1 MDLEK
6 IFQKHQIQPGTTK
19 VLDIGCVQLTAKREK
34 EGWHL
39 ETADNCPDDDIALDE
54 GSAVADYF
62 QTGKSN
68 TLIIEPALPV
78 KPMVFKG
85 TGLNV
90 LPGQKVTLFLK
101 IPLTFQIYFSK
112 VQPENLLRE
121 ITYKRMSNTWFGEP
135 DAGEPAF
142 TLGSEYFLNFDE
154 IVTGNFEAICPVTVK
169 NTASENLNVQRLI
182 IRDEFLSIFRNNN
195 RMVTSHIVIEFKGKD
210 IISSVDYQY
219 SKLYHGEKP
228 EMLAKPRNSSGKNML
243 KLNFHFL
250 KTTNRTEI

>member
-1 MDLEK
+1 
-6 IFQKHQIQPGTTK
+6 
-19 VLDIGCVQLTAKREK
+19 
-34 EGWHL
+34 
-39 ETADNCPDDDIALDE
+39 
-54 GSAVADYF
+54 
-62 QTGKSN
+62 
-68 TLIIEPALPV
+68 
-78 KPMVFKG
+78 MVFKG

-90 LPGQKVTLFLK
+90 LPSQKVTLFLK

-154 IVTGNFEAICPVTVK
+154 IPIGSFEAICPVTVK
-169 NTASENLNVQRLI
+169 NTASENLSVQRLI
-182 IRDEFLSIFRNNN
+182 IRDEFLSIYRNNN
-195 RMVTSHIVIEFKGKD
+195 KMVTSHIVIEFKGKD

-219 SKLYHGEKP
+219 SKQYNGEKS
-228 EMLAKPRNSSGKNML
+228 EILAKPRNSSGKNML